1 MTNVDVIKNWLA
13 QADYD
18 YKSAKVMLNGKRYL
32 YVAFLCQQSVEK
44 YLKGVYVSEKNETP
58 PYTHSL
64 KSLIDALSFKD
75 KCGEE
80 NIDFILKLNSYYI
93 TSRYGPAIDEVTKNF
108 KKKQAEDLYKKTGE
122 FLKWL
127 KSKLS

>member
-1 MTNVDVIKNWLA
+1 MTNADVIKNWLA
-13 QADYD
+13 QANYD

-44 YLKGVYVSEKNETP
+44 YLKGIYVSEKNKTP

-64 KSLIDALSFKD
+64 KSLIDDMSFKNE
-75 KCGEE
+75 CSEE

-108 KKKQAEDLYKKTGE
+108 KKRQAEDLYKKTGE